1 MPTVDQLLNE
11 LEALA
16 NPHNAAG
23 MARYAI
29 GSGRVL
35 GVKIPELRA
44 MAKRLGKDHA
54 LALALWETDVHEA
67 RLLACFMDDSK
78 QVTDAQMEAWAA
90 DFASW
95 DICDQCCNNIFART
109 PWAYEKAVAWTA
121 REPEFVKRAGYVLMA
136 TLAVHDKQ
144 VDDSVFAAFL
154 PHIVAGA
161 DDPRNFVKKAVN
173 WALRQIGKRSH
184 VLHAQALAAADAITQ
199 LDTPAARWIANDARR
214 ELTDPKTIARIKR

>member
-1 MPTVDQLLNE
+1 MPTVDQVLSE
-11 LEALA
+11 LSAQA
-16 NPHNAAG
+16 NPDNAAG

-35 GVKIPELRA
+35 GVKIPTLRT
-44 MAKRLGKDHA
+44 MAKTIGKDHK
-54 LALALWETDVHEA
+54 LALALWATDVHEA
-67 RLLACFMDDSK
+67 RLLACFIDDPE
-78 QVTDAQMEAWAA
+78 QVTEAQMEAWAA

-95 DICDQCCNNIFART
+95 DICDQCCSNLFDRT
-109 PWAYEKAVAWTA
+109 PWAYDKAVAWTA

-136 TLAVHDKQ
+136 ALAVHDKK

-184 VLHAQALAAADAITQ
+184 ALNAQALATVDAIVRR
-199 LDTPAARWIANDARR
+199 DTPTARWIANDARR
-214 ELTDPKTIARIKR
+214 ELTDPKTVARIKR

>member
-1 MPTVDQLLNE
+1 MPTVDQILNE

-16 NPHNAAG
+16 DPDNAAG

-54 LALALWETDVHEA
+54 LALALWATDVHEA

-95 DICDQCCNNIFART
+95 DICDQCCNNLFART

-136 TLAVHDKQ
+136 TLAVHDKK
-144 VDDSVFAAFL
+144 VDDGVFAAFL

-184 VLHAQALAAADAITQ
+184 VLHAQALAAADAIAQ
-199 LDTPAARWIANDARR
+199 LDTPSARWIANDARR
-214 ELTDPKTIARIKR
+214 ELTDPKTVARIKR